1 MVHFFVILV
10 DESRDISM
18 KEQMAIVLRYV
29 NKAGCVVEHFVG
41 LEYVTSTTALSPK
54 YAIDTFFLDIV

>member
-1 MVHFFVILV
+1 
-10 DESRDISM
+10 M